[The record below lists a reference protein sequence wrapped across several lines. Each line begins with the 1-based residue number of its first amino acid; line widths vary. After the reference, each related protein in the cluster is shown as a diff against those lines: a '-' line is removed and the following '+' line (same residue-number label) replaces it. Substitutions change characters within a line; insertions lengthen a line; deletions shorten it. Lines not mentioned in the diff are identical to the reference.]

1 MRLSVLLVLT
11 LLLCGG
17 CGKSAAEPTPGP
29 TPDGN
34 MVMPPLEPTAKPTP
48 EPTAEPSPTPQ
59 PTAKPTPEPTPE
71 PSPTPQPA
79 VLVTAEPADCPPGP
93 ELVSIWYA
101 NGLHKGP
108 RLAHAVRDTDAV
120 IIGTLVSVLPAA
132 FGGQEAFGEKGYGT
146 GFMFTFDVSEYVKG
160 SGRPQVRVVSDY
172 RIGGASHEPLPTS
185 DEAISL
191 TCPMLV
197 DRDTE
202 FDSFER
208 VVFLYNYREDTNA
221 YYGGYLSFQ
230 YNRQPFPQ
238 GFGVEANGFPVAVN
252 YNYYIIQDD
261 AIYYII
267 ENRSVPLDEIR
278 TLVRCRRVNPAG
290 RGHLCDAL
298 VRGVYPPGG
307 RGR

>member
-17 CGKSAAEPTPGP
+17 CGKQAAEPTPGP

-34 MVMPPLEPTAKPTP
+34 MVMPPPEPTAIPTPGPTP
-48 EPTAEPSPTPQ
+48 EPTAEPSPTP
-59 PTAKPTPEPTPE
+59 
-71 PSPTPQPA
+71 A
-79 VLVTAEPADCPPGP
+79 VLVTGDPADCPPGP
-93 ELVSIWYA
+93 EIVSICKGCCGDFHLEVVYA
-101 NGLHKGP
+101 DGTSGSYKGP
-108 RLAHAVRDTDAV
+108 RLAHAVRDADAV
-120 IIGTLVSVLPAA
+120 IIGTLVSVVPATV
-132 FGGQEAFGEKGYGT
+132 GGKKGYDT

-172 RIGGASHEPLPTS
+172 CIGGTFHEPLPTS

-191 TCPMLV
+191 TCPLLV

-208 VVFLYNYREDTNA
+208 VVFLYNYREATNA
-221 YYGGYLSFQ
+221 YYGGYLTFHD
-230 YNRQPFPQ
+230 NRQQ
-238 GFGVEANGFPVAVN
+238 GFGVELNGFPVAVN

-261 AIYYII
+261 AIYYIV

-278 TLVRCRRVNPAG
+278 TLAHCRRVNPAG
-290 RGHLCDAL
+290 RGYLCDAL
-298 VRGVYPPGG
+298 VREVYPPGG